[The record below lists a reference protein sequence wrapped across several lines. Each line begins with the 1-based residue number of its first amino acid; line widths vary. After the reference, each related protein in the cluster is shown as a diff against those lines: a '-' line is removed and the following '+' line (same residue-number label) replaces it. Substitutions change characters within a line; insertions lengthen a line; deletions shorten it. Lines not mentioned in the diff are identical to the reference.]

1 MREENVPKEKSHA
14 QIEHLVIQWH
24 IAEVDQLQGRPNGI
38 VRLKHQQRKQPCTAS
53 EVGKHPRSF
62 SIAALGWSEG
72 FSKME
77 FPEKKRIWQIGT
89 NTNWSIII
97 FLTTRAVPVDFT
109 IPSNALYLDNKWST
123 TKPKV

>member
-38 VRLKHQQRKQPCTAS
+38 VRLKHQQRKQSCTAS

-62 SIAALGWSEG
+62 SIAVLGWPEG

-77 FPEKKRIWQIGT
+77 FPEKKRI
-89 NTNWSIII
+89 
-97 FLTTRAVPVDFT
+97 
-109 IPSNALYLDNKWST
+109 
-123 TKPKV
+123 